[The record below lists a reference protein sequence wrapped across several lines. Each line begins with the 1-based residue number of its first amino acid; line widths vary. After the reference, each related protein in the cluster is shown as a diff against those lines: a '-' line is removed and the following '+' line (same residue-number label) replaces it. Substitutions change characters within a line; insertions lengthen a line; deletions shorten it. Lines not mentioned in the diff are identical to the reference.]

1 MKNILDLVEEAGI
14 QNPKG
19 NRLWFWEDEN
29 VRVNSIFSH
38 HWDGGK
44 NKAFI
49 DFTKIEKDNVER
61 SKHFH
66 AKVQSYK
73 NFLTLCSFD
82 SKPIR
87 VIYIDGN
94 VFDDAPANIKYRE
107 LLEGNY
113 SVKIVK
119 DGFEIEKI
127 D

>member
-1 MKNILDLVEEAGI
+1 MKKILDLVEEAGI

-29 VRVNSIFSH
+29 VRVISIFSH
-38 HWDGGK
+38 HWTDGK
-44 NKAFI
+44 NKAFL
-49 DFTKIEKDNVER
+49 DFKQIRQDSVER
-61 SKHFH
+61 LPVFKT
-66 AKVQSYK
+66 KVSAY
-73 NFLTLCSFD
+73 NGFLATCSFD

-87 VIYIDGN
+87 VIYIDGE